1 MATDT
6 VVSVQNEITNTVAGS
21 PNQLDD
27 TSNKMADTST
37 VSNVQN
43 KMDEIVDMDFNKMP
57 ESASIDQKSPQPRGY
72 DCSISRGSPKTKELY
87 QCAICLL
94 LQREPHLLSCCGAH
108 FCHECITAIKEEG
121 KPCPL
126 CQEKDF
132 STMLNKSRQREMLDL
147 DVACSFK
154 RDGCPWEGKLRDLEP
169 HTEEKCEYLIVSCEW
184 GCGIVIQRKDVVEHE
199 QKNCPNRPWYLKF
212 DDNQVKVLAER
223 VHKLEETNT
232 CLQDEVKSVKSE
244 NERLKVKIEE
254 LSVQQSVAN
263 QRQEELL
270 AQIRSL
276 SEDIEKLKQQEFA
289 ASITA
294 LNEEI
299 EKLKEAGDFA
309 TKISSVVDEVQKLM
323 DDNSLLREEI
333 EQLATMQRM
342 NDRNSVTKEDN
353 EVNKDVEIEQLATKQ
368 RMNDRNSATKE
379 DIEINKDVRSTMDDA
394 SSTQSPSPINIDPVI
409 PSSVES
415 SSSNES
421 SLTPFSFTMKSFEH
435 RNQQKVVWFGPPF
448 YTHSGGYKMQLR
460 VDANGTQDGAG
471 THMSVYVYLMK
482 GEFDEELSWP
492 FRGHVTVRI
501 LNQLNDFNHYERVID
516 FPKGTNPLSVNR
528 VTVGSRVKAGHGY
541 SQFIPHLDLSS
552 VDEECRYLNDN
563 CLKFVIFAS
572 VESPS
577 LQGISKI
584 PILGRLL
591 K

>member
-21 PNQLDD
+21 PNQPDD
-27 TSNKMADTST
+27 TVNKMADTST

-43 KMDEIVDMDFNKMP
+43 KIDEIVDMDFNKMP

-72 DCSISRGSPKTKELY
+72 DCSISGGSPRTKELY

-154 RDGCPWEGKLRDLEP
+154 KDGCPWAGKLRDLEP

-184 GCGIVIQRKDVVEHE
+184 GCGKVIRRKDVLEHE
-199 QKNCPNRPWYLKF
+199 QKVCPNRPWYLKF
-212 DDNQVKVLAER
+212 NDDQVKVLAER

-244 NERLKVKIEE
+244 NEELKVKIEE
-254 LSVQQSVAN
+254 LSVQQSDAN

-294 LNEEI
+294 LNEEM

-333 EQLATMQRM
+333 EQLATKQRM

-353 EVNKDVEIEQLATKQ
+353 DVNKDVH
-368 RMNDRNSATKE
+368 
-379 DIEINKDVRSTMDDA
+379 STMDDA

-516 FPKGTNPLSVNR
+516 FPRGTNPLSVNR

-552 VDEECRYLNDN
+552 VDEECRYLKDN
-563 CLKFVIFAS
+563 CLKFVVFAS
-572 VESPS
+572 VDSPS